1 MSGFHSMT
9 RLLACTSVLALAGLA
24 LLLGLPAASTASH
37 TAGGRGAACQPQLT
51 VVAHAQGSPD
61 DLAWDGRKLLVSDIN
76 QGTVGVVSQGRVST
90 LVAHLHQPE
99 GIVPGPNHSLIVADQ
114 ATNSVVEIKPDGSR
128 TTLATLP
135 LPPGKQG
142 VDGINADGP
151 GAVFVPDSARGRLY
165 VLNLRSRKLTLI
177 ASGMN
182 RPVAAIP
189 WRNSVVV
196 ADEYADA
203 IWRIRPNGTR
213 THMATVPV
221 PDDLAVISNHL
232 IASGLVG
239 QIWEVAPHLKL
250 LSRAFSPT
258 TSDPQG
264 MVADGPDSVLLAVE
278 SRNAIYRLSALSGC
292 L

>member
-1 MSGFHSMT
+1 MGGSRPVS
-9 RLLACTSVLALAGLA
+9 RLLACIAAVAIAGLTVLLALAQ
-24 LLLGLPAASTASH
+24 ASTASH
-37 TAGGRGAACQPQLT
+37 PRGARSAGCQPRLT
-51 VVAHAQGSPD
+51 LVAHAQGSPD

-76 QGTVGVVSQGRVST
+76 QGTVGVVAHGAVST
-90 LVAHLHQPE
+90 VVGHLHQPE
-99 GIVPGPNHSLIVADQ
+99 GIVPGPDHSLIVAEQ
-114 ATNSVVEIKPDGSR
+114 ASNSVVEIKQHGAR
-128 TTLATLP
+128 VTLAKLP
-135 LPPGKQG
+135 LPSGKEG

-151 GAVFVPDSARGRLY
+151 AAIYVPDSARGRLY
-165 VLNLRSRKLTLI
+165 VLHLSSGKLALV

-189 WRNSVVV
+189 WGRSVVV
-196 ADEYADA
+196 ADEYANA
-203 IWRIRPNGTR
+203 IWRIRRTR

-232 IASGLVG
+232 IAAGLVG
-239 QIWEVAPHLKL
+239 EVWEVAPHLRL

-264 MVADGPDSVLLAVE
+264 IVADGPDSVLLAVQ
-278 SRNAIYRLSALSGC
+278 SRNAIYRLSALAGC